1 MHMLIH
7 ILMHI
12 LSTGLSTVY
21 AHPWHGICYARM
33 HPGAGRGANPNP
45 GANPDPVALVG
56 DFYKGFP

>member
-12 LSTGLSTVY
+12 LSTWLSTVY
-21 AHPWHGICYARM
+21 AHPWHWICYARM
-33 HPGAGRGANPNP
+33 HPGAD
-45 GANPDPVALVG
+45 PDPVALVG